1 MAVKSNGQLTVEDVS
16 EGNTGCSGRTI
27 SGVQHGMSAVRA
39 VEETRL
45 SWSTSR
51 CSNKG
56 RASDEVCQHATH
68 VPSLRVRYRDSGS
81 GPGEMEGRVRPKLK
95 NW

>member
-16 EGNTGCSGRTI
+16 GGNTGCSGRTI

-45 SWSTSR
+45 SWSTAI
-51 CSNKG
+51 KG
-56 RASDEVCQHATH
+56 ERAMRFVSTRQQE
-68 VPSLRVRYRDSGS
+68 
-81 GPGEMEGRVRPKLK
+81 GPM
-95 NW
+95 